1 MSNVED
7 NALEDLLRHTSP
19 RPVPAAEDIVAAKAV
34 LRDEWRN
41 LTAQRRRHRRL
52 VGCAVAATI
61 LVAAFAGFNMFRAP
75 VVATAQVASIEKSFG
90 SVYLLGEQSE
100 LRETLDLSAVLSGQ
114 TILTGDGAGLALAW
128 GTGGSLRV
136 DEGTRI
142 RFTDTRAVFLEQG
155 RVYFD
160 STPMLLANFNAG
172 NSPTFI
178 VETGLGE
185 VRHIGTQYMT
195 EVDGDKL
202 IVSVRE
208 GQVSVDGRY
217 RDHDV
222 SSGQQATFTGQQRP
236 SILSV
241 SRSGEMWDWLQRTTP
256 VADVDGKTMHEFLVW
271 VCREMGLDLQ
281 FEGQAEAIARE
292 AILKGKIDTLPVDAM
307 RYRLA
312 TADLQS
318 RIDGGTVYISDDD

>member
-1 MSNVED
+1 MSNVEND
-7 NALEDLLRHTSP
+7 ALEDLLRNASP
-19 RPVPAAEDIVAAKAV
+19 RPVPAVEDVVAAKAAV
-34 LRDEWRN
+34 RDEWRD
-41 LTAQRRRHRRL
+41 LTGKRRRYRRIL
-52 VGCAVAATI
+52 NYAVAATV
-61 LVAAFAGFNMFRAP
+61 LVAAFAGFNLFRAP
-75 VVATAQVASIEKSFG
+75 VEATVQVASIEKSFG

-100 LRETLDLSAVLSGQ
+100 LRETLGLSAVLSGQ

-128 GTGGSLRV
+128 GAGGSLRV

-142 RFTDTRAVFLEQG
+142 QFTDSRTVILEEG

-160 STPMLLANFNAG
+160 STPMLFANLVARD
-172 NSPTFI
+172 SPTFI
-178 VETGLGE
+178 VETELGE

-217 RDHDV
+217 RDQDV
-222 SSGQQATFTGQQRP
+222 SSGQQATFAGQQRP
-236 SILSV
+236 SVLSV

-271 VCREMGLDLQ
+271 VCREMGLDLE
-281 FEGQAEAIARE
+281 FEGQAEAIAKE
-292 AILKGKIDTLPVDAM
+292 AILKGKIDTLPADAM

-312 TADLQS
+312 TADLHS
-318 RIDGGTVYISDDD
+318 RIDGGTVYISDSD

>member
-1 MSNVED
+1 MSKVEND
-7 NALEDLLRHTSP
+7 ALEDLLRHASP
-19 RPVPAAEDIVAAKAV
+19 RPVPAAKDVAVAKAAV
-34 LRDEWRN
+34 RDEWRD
-41 LTAQRRRHRRL
+41 LTGQRSRRRRFL
-52 VGCAVAATI
+52 NYAVAATV
-61 LVAAFAGFNMFRAP
+61 LVAAFAGFNLFRAP
-75 VVATAQVASIEKSFG
+75 VATTVQVASIEKSFG

-100 LRETLDLSAVLSGQ
+100 LRETLGLSAVLSGQ

-142 RFTDTRAVFLEQG
+142 RFTDSGTVFLEEG

-160 STPMLLANFNAG
+160 STPMLLSDISAG
-172 NSPTFI
+172 DASTFI
-178 VETGLGE
+178 VETKFGE
-185 VRHIGTQYMT
+185 VRHVGTQYTT

-208 GQVSVDGRY
+208 GQVRVDGRY
-217 RDHDV
+217 RDHGV
-222 SSGQQATFTGQQRP
+222 SAGQQATFAGQQQP
-236 SILSV
+236 SVLSV
-241 SRSGEMWDWLQRTTP
+241 SRSGEMWNWLQRTTP

-271 VCREMGLDLQ
+271 VCREMGLDLE

-292 AILKGKIDTLPVDAM
+292 AILKGKIDTLPADAM

-312 TADLQS
+312 TADLHS
-318 RIDGGTVYISDDD
+318 RIDGGTVYISDD